1 MATQST
7 WGVSNREGRRKET
20 KLEAG
25 LSDCWVFTMSGILW
39 DPSQQPDLVES
50 LSTFATSALALS
62 LALPMFLV
70 DMACCLVLSIC
81 SLLSAILTPVLE
93 LLGQGGALI
102 LAATGMED
110 SWSGTH
116 TLVSILSIYT
126 AVALF
131 LQASGT
137 RQQNFSKLTAMV
149 TGVLWITIFL
159 SCPAYDTAAHP
170 QVVLLSLAFAFGAM
184 CLRGLFLEHTGY
196 KHNPAETSLDS
207 IAPGYI
213 SCIGFE
219 AIGVMVIGAFGY
231 PGLSGGDE
239 PSRYY
244 CLVPF
249 IAMQMIYF
257 KDVAKVD
264 SEAAVTRLNG
274 AATEVKEE
282 VSAKIQEVKEV
293 CGDKVAE
300 VKEKIEAAVEKVV
313 DETPEILEAAAKVE
327 AAGEVAEEKV
337 EELVEAVKET
347 VETVSEIVEAEV
359 EAVKSDP
366 VYKRI
371 MAALSS
377 FCSAVAARISAVLAP
392 IVCLASAIADHLATV
407 PWASLLLL
415 LTTAGS
421 HLLYA
426 SAWHQLTD
434 NPLAIALPC
443 LTLLLPFLL
452 GFLESRLPAGLPAYV
467 QELATNPGSLAVA
480 ATTYLLVTGG
490 EVA

>member
-1 MATQST
+1 M
-7 WGVSNREGRRKET
+7 

-25 LSDCWVFTMSGILW
+25 LSACWVFTMSGILW

-93 LLGQGGALI
+93 LLGQGGALL
-102 LAATGMED
+102 LAATGLEA
-110 SWSGTH
+110 SWSANH

-126 AVALF
+126 ATALVF
-131 LQASGT
+131 QGSGT

-159 SCPAYDTAAHP
+159 SCPVYDTASHP
-170 QVVLLSLAFAFGAM
+170 QVVLLSLAFAFGAL
-184 CLRGLFLEHTGY
+184 CLRGLFLEHSGY

-213 SCIGFE
+213 SCVGFE
-219 AIGVMVIGAFGY
+219 AIGAMVIGAFGY
-231 PGLSGGDE
+231 PGLSGEDA

-249 IAMQMIYF
+249 IAMQMVYF
-257 KDVAKVD
+257 KEVAKVD
-264 SEAAVTRLNG
+264 PEAAVTRLNG
-274 AATEVKEE
+274 AATEIKEE

-313 DETPEILEAAAKVE
+313 DENPELLEAAAKVE

-347 VETVSEIVEAEV
+347 VETVKETMENVSEIVEAEV
-359 EAVKSDP
+359 EAVKADP
-366 VYKRI
+366 LYKRI

-377 FCSAVAARISAVLAP
+377 FCSVVVARLSAILAP
-392 IVCLASAIADHLATV
+392 VLNLVSAITDRLATV
-407 PWASLLLL
+407 PWTSLLLL

-426 SAWHQLTD
+426 AAWHKLTD
-434 NPLAIALPC
+434 NNLALALPC

-452 GFLESRLPAGLPAYV
+452 GLLESRLPANLPAYV
-467 QELATNPGSLAVA
+467 KELATNPGSLAVA
-480 ATTYLLVTGG
+480 TTTYLLVTG
-490 EVA
+490 EDVVSA

>member
-1 MATQST
+1 M
-7 WGVSNREGRRKET
+7 GEGRRKET

-25 LSDCWVFTMSGILW
+25 LSACWVFTMSGILW

-137 RQQNFSKLTAMV
+137 RQQNFSKLTAML

-184 CLRGLFLEHTGY
+184 CLRGLFLEHSGY

-231 PGLSGGDE
+231 PGLSGEDE

-274 AATEVKEE
+274 AATEIKEE

-313 DETPEILEAAAKVE
+313 DENPEILEAAAKVE

-347 VETVSEIVEAEV
+347 VEAVSEVVEAEV
-359 EAVKSDP
+359 EAVKADP
-366 VYKRI
+366 LFKRI
-371 MAALSS
+371 MAALTS
-377 FCSAVAARISAVLAP
+377 FCSAVVARISAVLAP
-392 IVCLASAIADHLATV
+392 VVNLVSAIADKLATV
-407 PWASLLLL
+407 PWASIVLLLS
-415 LTTAGS
+415 TTGS
-421 HLLYA
+421 QLLYA
-426 SAWHQLTD
+426 AAWHKLTD

-443 LTLLLPFLL
+443 LTLLLPFLMGL
-452 GFLESRLPAGLPAYV
+452 LESRLPAALPAYV
-467 QELATNPGSLAVA
+467 KELATNPGSLAVA
-480 ATTYLLVTGG
+480 ATTYLLVTGAG
-490 EVA
+490 EEEA

>member
-1 MATQST
+1 
-7 WGVSNREGRRKET
+7 
-20 KLEAG
+20 
-25 LSDCWVFTMSGILW
+25 MSGILW

-137 RQQNFSKLTAMV
+137 RQQNFSKLTAML

-184 CLRGLFLEHTGY
+184 CLRGLFLEHSGY

-231 PGLSGGDE
+231 PGLSG
-239 PSRYY
+239 
-244 CLVPF
+244 
-249 IAMQMIYF
+249 
-257 KDVAKVD
+257 
-264 SEAAVTRLNG
+264 EASG
-274 AATEVKEE
+274 A
-282 VSAKIQEVKEV
+282 
-293 CGDKVAE
+293 
-300 VKEKIEAAVEKVV
+300 
-313 DETPEILEAAAKVE
+313 
-327 AAGEVAEEKV
+327 
-337 EELVEAVKET
+337 
-347 VETVSEIVEAEV
+347 
-359 EAVKSDP
+359 
-366 VYKRI
+366 
-371 MAALSS
+371 
-377 FCSAVAARISAVLAP
+377 
-392 IVCLASAIADHLATV
+392 
-407 PWASLLLL
+407 
-415 LTTAGS
+415 
-421 HLLYA
+421 LY
-426 SAWHQLTD
+426 
-434 NPLAIALPC
+434 
-443 LTLLLPFLL
+443 
-452 GFLESRLPAGLPAYV
+452 
-467 QELATNPGSLAVA
+467 
-480 ATTYLLVTGG
+480 
-490 EVA
+490 

>member
-1 MATQST
+1 M
-7 WGVSNREGRRKET
+7 GVSNREGRRKET

-25 LSDCWVFTMSGILW
+25 LSACWVFTMSGILW

-184 CLRGLFLEHTGY
+184 CLRGLFLEHSGY

-231 PGLSGGDE
+231 PGLSGEDE

-264 SEAAVTRLNG
+264 PEAAVTRLNG
-274 AATEVKEE
+274 AATEIKEE

-313 DETPEILEAAAKVE
+313 DENPELLDAAAKVE

-337 EELVEAVKET
+337 EELVEAVK
-347 VETVSEIVEAEV
+347 A
-359 EAVKSDP
+359 DP
-366 VYKRI
+366 LYKRI

-377 FCSAVAARISAVLAP
+377 FCSVVVARLSALLAP
-392 IVCLASAIADHLATV
+392 VLNLVSAITDRLATV
-407 PWASLLLL
+407 PWTSLLLL
-415 LTTAGS
+415 LTTTGS

-426 SAWHQLTD
+426 AAWHKLTD
-434 NPLAIALPC
+434 NNLALALPC

-452 GFLESRLPAGLPAYV
+452 GILESRLPAHLPAYV
-467 QELATNPGSLAVA
+467 KELATNPGSLAVA
-480 ATTYLLVTGG
+480 TTTYLLVTG
-490 EVA
+490 EDVVSA

>member
-1 MATQST
+1 M
-7 WGVSNREGRRKET
+7 GVSNREGRRKET

-25 LSDCWVFTMSGILW
+25 LSACWVFTMSGILW

-126 AVALF
+126 GVALF

-184 CLRGLFLEHTGY
+184 CLRGLFLEHSGY

-231 PGLSGGDE
+231 PGLSGEDE

-274 AATEVKEE
+274 AATE
-282 VSAKIQEVKEV
+282 I
-293 CGDKVAE
+293 
-300 VKEKIEAAVEKVV
+300 KEKIEAAVEKVV
-313 DETPEILEAAAKVE
+313 DENPEILEAAAKVE

-347 VETVSEIVEAEV
+347 VEAVSEVVEAEV
-359 EAVKSDP
+359 EAVKADP
-366 VYKRI
+366 LFKRI
-371 MAALSS
+371 VAALTS
-377 FCSAVAARISAVLAP
+377 FCSAVVARISAVLAP
-392 IVCLASAIADHLATV
+392 VVNLVSAIADKLATV
-407 PWASLLLL
+407 PWASIVLLLS
-415 LTTAGS
+415 TSGS
-421 HLLYA
+421 QLLYA
-426 SAWHQLTD
+426 AAWHKLTD

-443 LTLLLPFLL
+443 LTLLLPLL
-452 GFLESRLPAGLPAYV
+452 MGLLESRLPAALPAYV
-467 QELATNPGSLAVA
+467 KELATNPGSLAVA
-480 ATTYLLVTGG
+480 ATTYLLVTGAG
-490 EVA
+490 EEEA

>member
-184 CLRGLFLEHTGY
+184 CLRGLFLEHSGY

-231 PGLSGGDE
+231 PGLSGEDE

-300 VKEKIEAAVEKVV
+300 VEEN
-313 DETPEILEAAAKVE
+313 PEILEAAAKVE

-347 VETVSEIVEAEV
+347 VEAVSEVVEAEV
-359 EAVKSDP
+359 EAVKADP
-366 VYKRI
+366 LFKRI
-371 MAALSS
+371 MAALTS
-377 FCSAVAARISAVLAP
+377 FCSAVVARISSVLAP
-392 IVCLASAIADHLATV
+392 VVNLVSAIADKLATV
-407 PWASLLLL
+407 P
-415 LTTAGS
+415 
-421 HLLYA
+421 
-426 SAWHQLTD
+426 
-434 NPLAIALPC
+434 
-443 LTLLLPFLL
+443 
-452 GFLESRLPAGLPAYV
+452 
-467 QELATNPGSLAVA
+467 
-480 ATTYLLVTGG
+480 
-490 EVA
+490 

>member
-1 MATQST
+1 
-7 WGVSNREGRRKET
+7 
-20 KLEAG
+20 
-25 LSDCWVFTMSGILW
+25 MSGILW
-39 DPSQQPDLVES
+39 DPSQQPDLLDS
-50 LSTFATSALALS
+50 LSTFANSALALS

-70 DMACCLVLSIC
+70 DMVCCLVLSLG
-81 SLLSAILTPVLE
+81 SLITGILTPVFE
-93 LLGQGGALI
+93 LLGQGGALL
-102 LAATGMED
+102 LAATGLED
-110 SWSGTH
+110 SWSANH

-126 AVALF
+126 ATALVF
-131 LQASGT
+131 QGSGT

-159 SCPAYDTAAHP
+159 SCPVYDTATHP
-170 QVVLLSLAFAFGAM
+170 QLVLLSLAFAFGAL
-184 CLRGLFLEHTGY
+184 CLRGLFLEHSGY
-196 KHNPAETSLDS
+196 KHNPAETSLDN

-213 SCIGFE
+213 SCVGFE
-219 AIGVMVIGAFGY
+219 AIGAMVIGAFGY
-231 PGLSGGDE
+231 PGLSGEDA

-249 IAMQMIYF
+249 IAMQMVYF
-257 KDVAKVD
+257 KEVAKVD
-264 SEAAVTRLNG
+264 PEAAVTRLNG
-274 AATEVKEE
+274 AATEIKEE

-313 DETPEILEAAAKVE
+313 DENPEILEAAAKVE

-359 EAVKSDP
+359 EAVKADP
-366 VYKRI
+366 LFKRI
-371 MAALSS
+371 VAALSS
-377 FCSAVAARISAVLAP
+377 FCSAVVARISAVLAP
-392 IVCLASAIADHLATV
+392 ILNLVSAIGDKLATV
-407 PWASLLLL
+407 PWVSLLLL
-415 LTTAGS
+415 LSTTGS

-426 SAWHQLTD
+426 AAWHKLTD

-443 LTLLLPFLL
+443 LTLILPFLL
-452 GFLESRLPAGLPAYV
+452 GFLENRLPVSLPAYLN
-467 QELATNPGSLAVA
+467 ELATNPGSLAVA
-480 ATTYLLVTGG
+480 ATTYLLVSETG

>member
-1 MATQST
+1 M
-7 WGVSNREGRRKET
+7 GVSNREGRRKET

-25 LSDCWVFTMSGILW
+25 LSACWVFTMSGILW

-137 RQQNFSKLTAMV
+137 RQQNFSKLTAML

-184 CLRGLFLEHTGY
+184 CLRGLFLEHSGY

-213 SCIGFE
+213 SCVGFE
-219 AIGVMVIGAFGY
+219 AIGAMVIGAFGY
-231 PGLSGGDE
+231 PGLSGEDA

-249 IAMQMIYF
+249 IAMQMVYF
-257 KDVAKVD
+257 KEVAKVD
-264 SEAAVTRLNG
+264 PEAAVARLNG
-274 AATEVKEE
+274 AATEIKEE
-282 VSAKIQEVKEV
+282 VSAKIQ
-293 CGDKVAE
+293 E

-313 DETPEILEAAAKVE
+313 DENPEILEAAAKVE

-359 EAVKSDP
+359 EAVKADP
-366 VYKRI
+366 LFKRI
-371 MAALSS
+371 VAALSS
-377 FCSAVAARISAVLAP
+377 FCSAVVARISAVLAP
-392 IVCLASAIADHLATV
+392 ILNLVSAIGDKLATV
-407 PWASLLLL
+407 PWVSLLLL
-415 LTTAGS
+415 LSTTGS

-426 SAWHQLTD
+426 AAWHKLTD

-452 GFLESRLPAGLPAYV
+452 GLLESRLPANLPAYV
-467 QELATNPGSLAVA
+467 KELATNPGSLAVA
-480 ATTYLLVTGG
+480 ATTYLLVTGAG
-490 EVA
+490 EEEA

>member
-1 MATQST
+1 M
-7 WGVSNREGRRKET
+7 GVSNREGRRKET

-25 LSDCWVFTMSGILW
+25 LSACWVFTMSGILW

-137 RQQNFSKLTAMV
+137 RQQNFSKLTAML

-159 SCPAYDTAAHP
+159 S
-170 QVVLLSLAFAFGAM
+170 FAFGAM
-184 CLRGLFLEHTGY
+184 CLRGLFLEHSGY

-231 PGLSGGDE
+231 PGLSGEDE
-239 PSRYY
+239 PSR
-244 CLVPF
+244 
-249 IAMQMIYF
+249 
-257 KDVAKVD
+257 
-264 SEAAVTRLNG
+264 
-274 AATEVKEE
+274 
-282 VSAKIQEVKEV
+282 
-293 CGDKVAE
+293 
-300 VKEKIEAAVEKVV
+300 
-313 DETPEILEAAAKVE
+313 
-327 AAGEVAEEKV
+327 
-337 EELVEAVKET
+337 
-347 VETVSEIVEAEV
+347 
-359 EAVKSDP
+359 
-366 VYKRI
+366 
-371 MAALSS
+371 
-377 FCSAVAARISAVLAP
+377 
-392 IVCLASAIADHLATV
+392 
-407 PWASLLLL
+407 
-415 LTTAGS
+415 
-421 HLLYA
+421 
-426 SAWHQLTD
+426 
-434 NPLAIALPC
+434 
-443 LTLLLPFLL
+443 
-452 GFLESRLPAGLPAYV
+452 
-467 QELATNPGSLAVA
+467 
-480 ATTYLLVTGG
+480 
-490 EVA
+490 

>member
-1 MATQST
+1 M
-7 WGVSNREGRRKET
+7 G
-20 KLEAG
+20 
-25 LSDCWVFTMSGILW
+25 
-39 DPSQQPDLVES
+39 
-50 LSTFATSALALS
+50 
-62 LALPMFLV
+62 
-70 DMACCLVLSIC
+70 
-81 SLLSAILTPVLE
+81 
-93 LLGQGGALI
+93 
-102 LAATGMED
+102 
-110 SWSGTH
+110 
-116 TLVSILSIYT
+116 
-126 AVALF
+126 
-131 LQASGT
+131 
-137 RQQNFSKLTAMV
+137 
-149 TGVLWITIFL
+149 
-159 SCPAYDTAAHP
+159 
-170 QVVLLSLAFAFGAM
+170 
-184 CLRGLFLEHTGY
+184 EHSGY

-274 AATEVKEE
+274 AATEIKEE

-313 DETPEILEAAAKVE
+313 DENPEILE

-347 VETVSEIVEAEV
+347 VEAVSEVVEAEL
-359 EAVKSDP
+359 EAVKADP
-366 VYKRI
+366 LFKRI
-371 MAALSS
+371 MAALTS
-377 FCSAVAARISAVLAP
+377 FCSAVVARISAVLAP
-392 IVCLASAIADHLATV
+392 VVNLVSAIADKLATV
-407 PWASLLLL
+407 PWASIVLLLS
-415 LTTAGS
+415 TTGS
-421 HLLYA
+421 QLLYA
-426 SAWHQLTD
+426 AAWHKLTD

-443 LTLLLPFLL
+443 FTLLLPFLMGL
-452 GFLESRLPAGLPAYV
+452 LESRLPAALPAYV
-467 QELATNPGSLAVA
+467 KELATNPGSLAVA
-480 ATTYLLVTGG
+480 ATTYLLVTGAG
-490 EVA
+490 EEEA

>member
-1 MATQST
+1 M
-7 WGVSNREGRRKET
+7 GVSNREGRRKET

-25 LSDCWVFTMSGILW
+25 LSACWVFTMSGILW

-137 RQQNFSKLTAMV
+137 RQQNFSKLTAML

-184 CLRGLFLEHTGY
+184 CLRGLFLEHSGY

-231 PGLSGGDE
+231 PGLSGEDE

-274 AATEVKEE
+274 AATEIKEE

-313 DETPEILEAAAKVE
+313 DENPEILEAAA
-327 AAGEVAEEKV
+327 
-337 EELVEAVKET
+337 
-347 VETVSEIVEAEV
+347 EV
-359 EAVKSDP
+359 EAVKADP
-366 VYKRI
+366 LFKRI
-371 MAALSS
+371 MAALTS
-377 FCSAVAARISAVLAP
+377 FCSAVVARISAVLAP
-392 IVCLASAIADHLATV
+392 VLNLVSAIADKLATV
-407 PWASLLLL
+407 PWASIVLLLS
-415 LTTAGS
+415 TTGS
-421 HLLYA
+421 QLLYA
-426 SAWHQLTD
+426 AAWHKLTD

-443 LTLLLPFLL
+443 LTLLLPFLMGL
-452 GFLESRLPAGLPAYV
+452 LESRLPAALPAYV
-467 QELATNPGSLAVA
+467 KELATNPGSLAVA
-480 ATTYLLVTGG
+480 ATTYLLVTGAG
-490 EVA
+490 EEEA